1 MESDEENQEN
11 QNLPNNQGIISE
23 SDLFDVYET
32 QYNNLFSKILKISE
46 EKFFA
51 LLQEQVLIN
60 LRIINK
66 LSDLS
71 LMSFFQ
77 ELIYERYKTDK
88 EKIKKDLDTIP
99 KLKED
104 EIIYLDYNNCYI
116 HCKNNLEIEHKCG
129 NKLILFKEFIYCINC
144 KKVYN
149 ENLIKLYC
157 RKCNKNFF
165 SKLRNNN
172 DINIIN
178 NKNDDE
184 YDKEEILYPVAFAEK
199 HGCNN
204 DLNLGSDEKIKCLE
218 CGNDLY
224 LNLLEKDDNFLICIK
239 CKLIFD
245 IRNTKFKCSSCG
257 NDFITKIKL
266 YNDFSDKNLKIIFL
280 VNALRKEKK
289 AFPENLNNKKCK

>member
-32 QYNNLFSKILKISE
+32 QYNILFSKILKISE

-116 HCKNNLEIEHKCG
+116 HCKNNLEIEE
-129 NKLILFKEFIYCINC
+129 L
-144 KKVYN
+144 
-149 ENLIKLYC
+149 
-157 RKCNKNFF
+157 
-165 SKLRNNN
+165 
-172 DINIIN
+172 
-178 NKNDDE
+178 
-184 YDKEEILYPVAFAEK
+184 
-199 HGCNN
+199 
-204 DLNLGSDEKIKCLE
+204 
-218 CGNDLY
+218 
-224 LNLLEKDDNFLICIK
+224 
-239 CKLIFD
+239 
-245 IRNTKFKCSSCG
+245 
-257 NDFITKIKL
+257 
-266 YNDFSDKNLKIIFL
+266 
-280 VNALRKEKK
+280 
-289 AFPENLNNKKCK
+289 